1 MSNNN
6 NIKMFLLNKFRKT
19 KENFYNDKTECDKR
33 KKKYGIISNP
43 RFKLFDQVYFHAG
56 DYRDIN
62 KYAFLPIRY
71 FYSMNNENIDK
82 NNDTLYK
89 LYKNIDYVSVYNT
102 FTYMFNKFKK
112 GIFVVIRDNKLA
124 IYLPFSNANYKN
136 NWVKY
141 TYFTEE
147 EKRLLENGNYKNS
160 RIKHILNK
168 NIIDFQRKY
177 PEQFQGRKIDFDRE
191 SWYANNCLFRNQFP
205 KYEGELNTTII
216 KNMLETLV
224 KERVVPDVEFFI
236 NDRDFPILKK
246 DFTEPYNHIFD
257 SNKVKIEKI
266 YQFKKMAPLFSKSI
280 TDDFADLLLPSNDEW
295 EMAASNK
302 FFLPGC
308 SDGYHKTQ
316 IEKWNY
322 NWKSKKSICVFRG
335 GATGCGTRI
344 DNNMRLKAADIA
356 VDYPD
361 ILDIGIMDW
370 KGRPK
375 KVIGEPIHII
385 DTSKFRFGLKNPINN
400 IEKSNYKFIL
410 NIDGYVSA
418 FRLASELSMNSCIL
432 IVKSPYKMW
441 FSHLLIE
448 YEHYI
453 PIKEDLSDLVSQV
466 QWCIKNDKKC
476 EQIAQNSKKLYET
489 KLNKEGILDYL
500 LEKCNAIYNN
510 KNLKNM
516 LAIKPIKKMKNI
528 AVITIYRDSGD
539 GMRKKQKD
547 SFIKLMNVLL
557 KPYCNFHIYI
567 IEQSDDGNLFN
578 IGKLK
583 NIGFDIANKN
593 KNKSGKSINYDNFIF
608 SDIDT
613 IPDYDL
619 ISYYIDKFKY
629 PVSLAVRGTRYM
641 NDTQKKI
648 FLGALLLFNKK
659 QFFKVN
665 GYPNNFYGWGGEDE
679 ALKCRLLSSGI
690 GKFYYPKKGSII
702 DMEETEDMKT
712 INNVQE
718 KKKMVFMENTKFEK
732 LYEDL
737 ESWKKNGLSNL
748 NYKILDVDE
757 KDNITQIKVD
767 LLKEKD
773 EKNNPFLYNIKQVD
787 NFKKIKNIVKNKF
800 KDLIYEYV

>member
-1 MSNNN
+1 
-6 NIKMFLLNKFRKT
+6 
-19 KENFYNDKTECDKR
+19 
-33 KKKYGIISNP
+33 
-43 RFKLFDQVYFHAG
+43 
-56 DYRDIN
+56 
-62 KYAFLPIRY
+62 
-71 FYSMNNENIDK
+71 
-82 NNDTLYK
+82 
-89 LYKNIDYVSVYNT
+89 
-102 FTYMFNKFKK
+102 
-112 GIFVVIRDNKLA
+112 
-124 IYLPFSNANYKN
+124 
-136 NWVKY
+136 
-141 TYFTEE
+141 
-147 EKRLLENGNYKNS
+147 
-160 RIKHILNK
+160 
-168 NIIDFQRKY
+168 
-177 PEQFQGRKIDFDRE
+177 
-191 SWYANNCLFRNQFP
+191 
-205 KYEGELNTTII
+205 
-216 KNMLETLV
+216 
-224 KERVVPDVEFFI
+224 
-236 NDRDFPILKK
+236 
-246 DFTEPYNHIFD
+246 
-257 SNKVKIEKI
+257 
-266 YQFKKMAPLFSKSI
+266 
-280 TDDFADLLLPSNDEW
+280 
-295 EMAASNK
+295 
-302 FFLPGC
+302 
-308 SDGYHKTQ
+308 
-316 IEKWNY
+316 
-322 NWKSKKSICVFRG
+322 
-335 GATGCGTRI
+335 
-344 DNNMRLKAADIA
+344 
-356 VDYPD
+356 
-361 ILDIGIMDW
+361 
-370 KGRPK
+370 
-375 KVIGEPIHII
+375 
-385 DTSKFRFGLKNPINN
+385 
-400 IEKSNYKFIL
+400 
-410 NIDGYVSA
+410 
-418 FRLASELSMNSCIL
+418 
-432 IVKSPYKMW
+432 
-441 FSHLLIE
+441 
-448 YEHYI
+448 
-453 PIKEDLSDLVSQV
+453 
-466 QWCIKNDKKC
+466 
-476 EQIAQNSKKLYET
+476 
-489 KLNKEGILDYL
+489 
-500 LEKCNAIYNN
+500 
-510 KNLKNM
+510 
-516 LAIKPIKKMKNI
+516 
-528 AVITIYRDSGD
+528 
-539 GMRKKQKD
+539 
-547 SFIKLMNVLL
+547 MNVLL

-593 KNKSGKSINYDNFIF
+593 KSVKFDNFIF